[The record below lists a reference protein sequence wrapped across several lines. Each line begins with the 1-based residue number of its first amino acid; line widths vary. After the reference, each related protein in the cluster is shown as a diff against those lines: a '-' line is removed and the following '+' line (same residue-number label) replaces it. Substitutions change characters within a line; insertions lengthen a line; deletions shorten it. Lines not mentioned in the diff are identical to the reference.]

1 MWGAVVVSTSNIE
14 VDRCMKPRKEAS
26 TFNLGCSAMAGDEAE
41 IEKPVLDRRRAGL
54 ATSAGTEGPGA
65 FASLCGQAVDQL
77 DVSETGREM
86 LRAYA
91 LFAAMEDATE
101 VLAPSQSN
109 QASSP
114 RQE

>member
-1 MWGAVVVSTSNIE
+1 
-14 VDRCMKPRKEAS
+14 
-26 TFNLGCSAMAGDEAE
+26 MAGDEAE
-41 IEKPVLDRRRAGL
+41 IEKPVLNRRRAGL